1 MSVINIKTILKI
13 YIKVYIIINLFY
25 VIGSYLVDNF
35 SSSSLAEMRKQVLTP
50 LRGTDHS
57 ASARMG

>member
-57 ASARMG
+57 ALARMG